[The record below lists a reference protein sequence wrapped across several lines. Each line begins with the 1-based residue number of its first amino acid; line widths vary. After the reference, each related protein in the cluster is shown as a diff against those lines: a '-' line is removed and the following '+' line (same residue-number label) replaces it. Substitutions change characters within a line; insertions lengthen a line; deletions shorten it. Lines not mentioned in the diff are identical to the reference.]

1 MLWGLL
7 QLATASAIVT
17 ETMIT
22 AWQPATGSSEPG
34 GSDVVL
40 APHLHGGS
48 PARCACTGR
57 LGAQCAARWRCAK
70 RELGSHLPSRSR
82 GKKGPQ
88 GLNPAFPA
96 TGVPR
101 MRSFWQARSRLLPT
115 CRGFRAPA
123 VPGYEGELPQGSF
136 GGCNVRSQ
144 GSGFPPMG
152 PGEHQCSPGSCLPHC
167 QRGGTF
173 TGVKHA
179 PLSLPPALS
188 VSLM

>member
-1 MLWGLL
+1 MGASSISNSLCNRHRNNDNC
-7 QLATASAIVT
+7 LATSN
-17 ETMIT
+17 
-22 AWQPATGSSEPG
+22 WQ
-34 GSDVVL
+34 
-40 APHLHGGS
+40 
-48 PARCACTGR
+48 
-57 LGAQCAARWRCAK
+57 LGAGRQRCGPRSPPPRRQPRALRMHRPPRSTMCRSLAMCKAGARQ
-70 RELGSHLPSRSR
+70 SSPLPQPGER
-82 GKKGPQ
+82 GPQ

-115 CRGFRAPA
+115 CGGFRAPA

-152 PGEHQCSPGSCLPHC
+152 PREHRCSPGSCLPHC